1 MTVAEKNIN
10 ALQKNA
16 FGTYIIDY
24 LALNKSVNCS
34 MLIESKYNS
43 SNEWKWG
50 SRKLDFNKHS
60 NFIMFGIGN
69 GYMLE
74 NIYKNMSNESTITV
88 IEKYNNVLS
97 NCLGNKDLSHI
108 LKEDRLCII
117 CNDELD
123 TIYKMLDVRL
133 RSENIVYNTPN
144 FQFVTM
150 PYMKSQDEP
159 YINKVMYN
167 ISSQIIYH
175 TISYGNDIND
185 VLEGFDHIVDNWNNM
200 LYNKGINDFKDQY
213 SNIPAIIVSAGPSL
227 DKNIHYLRSAYKKS
241 LILTVDATADKV
253 MKLGVIPD
261 SISTI
266 ERPDKMFSIFYEK
279 MDIPNE
285 SVFMGPPVVT
295 HKIIDKF
302 DKTIFVGREGELI
315 TKMMT
320 NLFQYDSIE
329 IGMSCS
335 HIPFAFAKYIGANPI
350 IFIGQ
355 DLSFGLDG
363 STHYKDVESYVTE
376 NVNKSDL
383 KTVVGQNGEI
393 LQTNSAY
400 YSFLLWFE
408 NEIAKTK
415 DTTFINATEGGA
427 RIKGTLQMT
436 LKEAI
441 NNYCSEEII
450 GLGKNYAR
458 LTGNQYKDTSEITKQ
473 GKKVFEKMMNTTD
486 DVKEFLTTKLEQV
499 DEMYK
504 LPHKLDSHIDL
515 LNEIYSKLS
524 LDTTLRF
531 IVQPYYVSFYRKTRQ
546 FPVKMS
552 ESEWNLLTF
561 EIINFMKKTVNI
573 MVVLKEK
580 FGDYLSSI
588 TGGSNEKSD

>member
-1 MTVAEKNIN
+1 MTIADRNIE

-16 FGTYIIDY
+16 FGGYLIDY
-24 LALNKSVNCS
+24 LALNKRINCN
-34 MLIESKYNS
+34 MRFESEYNL
-43 SNEWKWG
+43 SNEMKWA
-50 SRKLDFNKHS
+50 SRNLDFNKHS
-60 NFIMFGIGN
+60 NFIIFGLGN
-69 GYMLE
+69 GFLLE
-74 NIYKNMSNESTITV
+74 NIYRNMSNQSTITI

-97 NCLGNKDLSHI
+97 NCLGNKDLSYI
-108 LKEDRLCII
+108 LKDDKVCII
-117 CNDELD
+117 CQDEEEK
-123 TIYKMLDVRL
+123 IYKILDVRL

-159 YINKVMYN
+159 YISKIMYN

-200 LYNKGINDFKDQY
+200 LYNKGINEFRNQY
-213 SNIPAIIVSAGPSL
+213 SDIPAIIVSAGPSL
-227 DKNIHYLRSAYKKS
+227 DKNIRYLKNAYKKA

-253 MKLGVIPD
+253 MKLGVVPD

-302 DKTIFVGREGELI
+302 DKTIFLGRDGELI

-355 DLSFGLDG
+355 DLSFTPDG
-363 STHYKDVESYVTE
+363 RTHYKDVETYVAE

-383 KTVVGQNGEI
+383 KTVVGQNGEM
-393 LQTNSAY
+393 LETNSAY

-415 DTTFINATEGGA
+415 DTIFINATEGGA

-441 NNYCSEEII
+441 DNYCSEEII

-458 LTGNQYKDTSEITKQ
+458 LTGDQDKDISEITKQ

-486 DVKEFLTTKLEQV
+486 EVKEFLTTKLEQV

-504 LPHKLDSHIDL
+504 LPHKLDSHVDL